1 MSRLLKIARREY
13 IAYVRTIG
21 FWLSMLLMPIGLAV
35 AGGAPTLLEKSAPTP
50 TLAIVDL
57 GPDGVGQVIAPHLTT
72 VHNGKP
78 QAILVP
84 APVAIPN
91 PVAAG
96 AALKPYLTGERL
108 LRGGRKLDAVAV
120 ISGKGEATSVDFWS
134 SNLSDP
140 TLAQAVGATVT
151 QAMRGERLRRAGMA
165 PADIAAL
172 DKLEPKFRE
181 WSPKAAAGQIS
192 LRDRLPGIVGFVL
205 GMLLWSV
212 IFTGAGILLNSII
225 EEKSSRIL
233 EVLLSSASAPE
244 IMFGKI
250 LGAAGVTATVLMVWA
265 ALGGTAL
272 AAMNPTITQA
282 VVEVLLSHGLIF
294 YFAIYLIGGYLMYAS
309 LFIAVGAFCETTR
322 EAQTLIGPIMIVL
335 TIPLIFMG
343 EAIKRPDAPILHTL
357 SWFPP
362 FTPFL
367 MAARAASEPPL
378 WEVIGTGLL
387 MAATIALV
395 IWIAGRAFRAGALS
409 TGRVNFA
416 GFISKVR
423 SPE

>member
-21 FWLSMLLMPIGLAV
+21 FWLSMLLMPIGLGV
-35 AGGAPTLLEKSAPTP
+35 AGGAPMLLEKSAPTP

-57 GPDGVGQVIAPHLTT
+57 GGEGVGHAIAPRLTR
-72 VHNGKP
+72 VQGAKP
-78 QAILVP
+78 QAILVASP
-84 APVAIPN
+84 ASIPN
-91 PVAAG
+91 AAAAG
-96 AALKPYLTGERL
+96 PALKPYLTGEKTL
-108 LRGGRKLDAVAV
+108 PDGRRLDAVA
-120 ISGKGEATSVDFWS
+120 IITGKGAATSVDFWS
-134 SNLSDP
+134 ANLSDP
-140 TLAQAVGATVT
+140 TLAQAVGNAVT
-151 QAMRGERLRRAGMA
+151 QTMRGLRLKEVGMA

-172 DKLEPKFRE
+172 DKLEPKFRQ
-181 WSPKAAAGQIS
+181 WSPKAASGEIS

-265 ALGGTAL
+265 ALGGTTL
-272 AAMNPTITQA
+272 AAMNPGITQDVLA
-282 VVEVLLSHGLIF
+282 VLMSHGLIF
-294 YFAIYLIGGYLMYAS
+294 YFAVYLIGGYLMYAS

-322 EAQTLIGPIMIVL
+322 EAQTLLGPIMIIL
-335 TIPLIFMG
+335 TIPLVFMG

-357 SWFPP
+357 SWIPP
-362 FTPFL
+362 FTPFV

-378 WEVIGTGLL
+378 WEIVGTGA
-387 MAATIALV
+387 MMIVTIALV
-395 IWIAGRAFRAGALS
+395 IWMAGRAFRAGALS
-409 TGRVNFA
+409 TGRVNLA
-416 GFISKVR
+416 GFIARVR
-423 SPE
+423 RPE

>member
-35 AGGAPTLLEKSAPTP
+35 AGGAPMLLEKSAPTP
-50 TLAIVDL
+50 TLTIIDL
-57 GPDGVGQVIAPHLTT
+57 GGEGIGEAIAPHLAK
-72 VHNGKP
+72 VQVGKP
-78 QAILVP
+78 PAILV
-84 APVAIPN
+84 ASPVAMTRP
-91 PVAAG
+91 AEAG
-96 AALKPYLTGERL
+96 AALKPYLTGEKTL
-108 LRGGRKLDAVAV
+108 PDGRKLDAAAV
-120 ISGKGEATSVDFWS
+120 ISGKGEATAVDFWS
-134 SNLSDP
+134 AGLDP
-140 TLAQAVGATVT
+140 SLAQAVGLAVT
-151 QAMRGERLRRAGMA
+151 EAMRGLKLKAAGMA

-181 WSPKAAAGQIS
+181 WSPKAAKGRVS

-212 IFTGAGILLNSII
+212 IFTGAGILLNSVI

-250 LGAAGVTATVLMVWA
+250 LGAAGVTGTVLAVWA

-272 AAMNPTITQA
+272 AAANPEITRDVLA
-282 VVEVLLSHGLIF
+282 VLMSHGLIF
-294 YFAIYLIGGYLMYAS
+294 YFAVYLIGGYLMYAS

-322 EAQTLIGPIMIVL
+322 EAQTLLGPIMIIL
-335 TIPLIFMG
+335 TIPLVFMG
-343 EAIKRPDAPILHTL
+343 EAIKRPDAPLLHTL
-357 SWFPP
+357 SWIPP
-362 FTPFL
+362 FTPFV
-367 MAARAASEPPL
+367 MATRAASQPPL
-378 WEVIGTGLL
+378 WEVVGTGIL
-387 MAATIALV
+387 MVAMIALV

-409 TGRVNFA
+409 TGRVNLA
-416 GFISKVR
+416 GFIARVR
-423 SPE
+423 RPE

>member
-13 IAYVRTIG
+13 IAYVRTVG
-21 FWLSMLLMPIGLAV
+21 FWLSMVLMPIGIGL
-35 AGGAPTLLEKSAPTP
+35 AGGAPMLLDKSAPTP
-50 TLAIVDL
+50 TLTIIDVGGEGIGHAIAPRLGAGGKEKPPAIV
-57 GPDGVGQVIAPHLTT
+57 VAPPVTVTT
-72 VHNGKP
+72 P
-78 QAILVP
+78 AQAS
-84 APVAIPN
+84 
-91 PVAAG
+91 
-96 AALKPYLTGERL
+96 AALKPYLTGAKL
-108 LRGGRKLDAVAV
+108 LPGGVKLDAAAV
-120 ISGKGEATSVDFWS
+120 ISGHGQSTTVDFWS
-134 SNLSDP
+134 ANLSD
-140 TLAQAVGATVT
+140 TSLAQAVGNAVT
-151 QAMRGERLRRAGMA
+151 QAMRGLKLKAAGMA

-172 DKLEPKFRE
+172 DRLQPAFHE
-181 WSPKAAAGQIS
+181 WSPKAASGEVS
-192 LRDRLPGIVGFVL
+192 LRDKLPGIVGFAM

-212 IFTGAGILLNSII
+212 IFTGAGILLNSVI

-272 AAMNPTITQA
+272 AAMNPGVTQDVLA
-282 VVEVLLSHGLIF
+282 VLTSHGLIF

-322 EAQTLIGPIMIVL
+322 EAQTLLGPIMIVL
-335 TIPLIFMG
+335 TIPLVFMG

-387 MAATIALV
+387 MALMIAAV
-395 IWIAGRAFRAGALS
+395 IWLAGRAFRAGALS
-409 TGRVNFA
+409 TGRVNLV
-416 GFISKVR
+416 GFIAKVSR
-423 SPE
+423 PE

>member
-35 AGGAPTLLEKSAPTP
+35 AGGAPMLLEKSAPTP

-57 GPDGVGQVIAPHLTT
+57 GGEGIGQVISPRLAQLHD
-72 VHNGKP
+72 GKP
-78 QAILVP
+78 AAILVASPVPIASP
-84 APVAIPN
+84 AE
-91 PVAAG
+91 AG
-96 AALKPYLTGERL
+96 PKLKPYLTGEKTL
-108 LRGGRKLDAVAV
+108 PGGHKLDAVAI
-120 ISGKGEATSVDFWS
+120 ISGHGEATVVDFWTAG
-134 SNLSDP
+134 LDP
-140 TLAQAVGATVT
+140 SLTQAVGNTVT
-151 QAMRGERLRRAGMA
+151 EAMRGLKLKAVGMN

-172 DKLEPKFRE
+172 DKLQPNFRE
-181 WSPKAAAGQIS
+181 WSPKAAAGRVS

-212 IFTGAGILLNSII
+212 IFTGAGILLNSVI

-250 LGAAGVTATVLMVWA
+250 LGAAGVTATVLAVWA

-272 AAMNPTITQA
+272 AAMNPGITQDVIA
-282 VVEVLLSHGLIF
+282 VLLSHGLIF
-294 YFAIYLIGGYLMYAS
+294 YFAVYLIGGYLMYAS

-322 EAQTLIGPIMIVL
+322 EAQTLLGPIMIIL

-343 EAIKRPDAPILHTL
+343 EAIKRPDAPLLHTL
-357 SWFPP
+357 SWIPP
-362 FTPFL
+362 FTPFV
-367 MAARAASEPPL
+367 MATRAASQPPL
-378 WEVIGTGLL
+378 WEVIGTGIL
-387 MAATIALV
+387 MVAMIAVV

-409 TGRVNFA
+409 TGRVNLA
-416 GFISKVR
+416 GFIARVR